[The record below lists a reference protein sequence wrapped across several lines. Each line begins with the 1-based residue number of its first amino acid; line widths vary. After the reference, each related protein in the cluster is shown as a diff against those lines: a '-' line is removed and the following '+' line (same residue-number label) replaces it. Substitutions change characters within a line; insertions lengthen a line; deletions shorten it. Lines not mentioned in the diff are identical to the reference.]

1 MSTSMGI
8 NMNINMNMSM
18 SVSICVAVRMSRIK
32 RSRGRRSN
40 SSNEGVDM
48 KCMRKQKILAC
59 DNLGALR
66 PYMIYLIQATSA
78 VEEKI
83 NTDTVDS
90 GNGEYLSVH

>member
-1 MSTSMGI
+1 MSMGMIVETSVRSMSQSMSTSMGI

-59 DNLGALR
+59 DNLGASR
-66 PYMIYLIQATSA
+66 PYMIYLIQPP
-78 VEEKI
+78 V
-83 NTDTVDS
+83 
-90 GNGEYLSVH
+90 LSKKR